1 MHPGLYFALSDRLSV
16 YCEYWTAKRDALYTY
31 TVTVYSA
38 RLTKRGLALYTFMI
52 VCEFRVY
59 DSKARRYAED
69 ITEQNR
75 IVRTGKFEVEVT
87 NNKKQEA
94 QLSQRDRA
102 TFGVIEYFATS
113 LKVTHGHSK

>member
-1 MHPGLYFALSDRLSV
+1 MYFALSDRLSV
-16 YCEYWTAKRDALYTY
+16 YYGYWTTKRDALYTY

-87 NNKKQEA
+87 NNKNKK
-94 QLSQRDRA
+94 LSCRRETA
-102 TFGVIEYFATS
+102 RRLVSLNILLRHSRSLMVIRNDTVE
-113 LKVTHGHSK
+113 